1 MRCYHFQTIFYRKQL
16 SLVSVTMEL
25 WFLAQIDRQST
36 ISHFNVLRNGNSP
49 EQQRNMRSLPLPNP
63 RLALS
68 SKLHNFTPPFLVS
81 PVLETT
87 CASDLRKK
95 SAAARSPLC
104 ARILKRNSKTTAAYA
119 FKQGSIRIAEVIG
132 TYIFKSFTIYL
143 PTSFLT

>member
-95 SAAARSPLC
+95 VQPLAVHYVRGSWRETARQQLLMFSNKEVFALRKLSELIFLSPL
-104 ARILKRNSKTTAAYA
+104 L
-119 FKQGSIRIAEVIG
+119 
-132 TYIFKSFTIYL
+132 FTFRL
-143 PTSFLT
+143 PS